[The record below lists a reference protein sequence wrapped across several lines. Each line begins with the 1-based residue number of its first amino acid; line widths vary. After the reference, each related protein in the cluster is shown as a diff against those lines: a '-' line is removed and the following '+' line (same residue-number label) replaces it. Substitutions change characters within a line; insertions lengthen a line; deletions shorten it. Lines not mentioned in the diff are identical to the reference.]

1 MEKTIKEWLETLPEP
16 IRTEALENA
25 GELFS
30 YPKFH
35 SLVDAIYGA
44 FEWDLTKQGWKY
56 WENVRIRAEA
66 GEFNN
71 SSLDKDSEKL

>member
-25 GELFS
+25 YNSAIGYLR
-30 YPKFH
+30 H
-35 SLVDAIYGA
+35 SLSSALSDAFWWADSI
-44 FEWDLTKQGWKY
+44 QGSDY
-56 WENVRIRAEA
+56 WEDIYDRAEA

-71 SSLDKDSEKL
+71 SSIDK